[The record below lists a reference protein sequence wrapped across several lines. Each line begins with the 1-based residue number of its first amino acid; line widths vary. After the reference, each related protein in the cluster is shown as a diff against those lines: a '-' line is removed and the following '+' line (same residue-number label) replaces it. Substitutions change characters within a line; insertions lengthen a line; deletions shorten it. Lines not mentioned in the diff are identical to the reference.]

1 MGRDPIIGA
10 TAKTTE
16 LAIEAENMGASYIGS
31 GAFFETETKKDASMI
46 NLERYKDIRDSVLIP
61 AFPIGGINKE
71 NLDLFKGVD
80 IPGLCMSSGIFS
92 LEENEVEKNVIEII
106 EKLKIL

>member
-10 TAKTTE
+10 TAKTPE

-46 NLERYKDIRDSVLIP
+46 NLEIYKDIRDSILIP

-92 LEENEVEKNVIEII
+92 LEENEVEKNVREII
-106 EKLKIL
+106 EKLKNL